1 MGHKRRVGRPSL
13 FTAELAAA
21 ICERISLGESL
32 RSICRDEGMP
42 EKLTVL
48 RWLSQ
53 DDQFC
58 AQYAR
63 ARDLQADTHAED
75 IVDIS
80 DTEPDPAKARVR
92 IDARKWFAS
101 KVAAKKYGDATLLKH
116 ADADGNRIQAIVNVT
131 ISGT

>member
-1 MGHKRRVGRPSL
+1 MGRPSI

-32 RSICRDEGMP
+32 RSICREEGMP

-58 AQYAR
+58 TQYAR
-63 ARDLQADTHAED
+63 ARELQADTHAED
-75 IVDIS
+75 VVDIS
-80 DTEPDPAKARVR
+80 DTETDPARARVR

-116 ADADGNRIQAIVNVT
+116 ADADGNKIQAIVNVT
-131 ISGT
+131 IAGT